1 MKTILKF
8 DKWKNTKQGYAIFAI
23 LELVMAYAIGSRALD
38 TGSWWQY
45 AFPLLLLVGGLQNLV
60 RLIRKK

>member
-1 MKTILKF
+1 MKPIMKF

-45 AFPLLLLVGGLQNLV
+45 ALTLLLLVGGVQNLV